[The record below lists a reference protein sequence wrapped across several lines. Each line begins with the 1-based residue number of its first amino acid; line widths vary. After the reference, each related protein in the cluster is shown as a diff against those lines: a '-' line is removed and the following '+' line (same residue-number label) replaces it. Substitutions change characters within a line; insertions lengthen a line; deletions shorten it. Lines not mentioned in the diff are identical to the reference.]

1 MYFYLTAKF
10 MEYDLDNSGDIG
22 KHMLNMFGHL
32 IFFIHHFDV
41 LKSLEK
47 QGHSQWYIKN
57 VKTITKVFYMH
68 VL

>member
-22 KHMLNMFGHL
+22 MLNMFGHL

-47 QGHSQWYIKN
+47 HGHSQ
-57 VKTITKVFYMH
+57 
-68 VL
+68 

>member
-22 KHMLNMFGHL
+22 MLNMFGHL
-32 IFFIHHFDV
+32 ICFTHHFDV

-47 QGHSQWYIKN
+47 HGHSQLYIKN